1 MIYSYIPESRA
12 GHEAFDPWAATRE
25 PYPPPLYRSSEN
37 RDLPFPEPPAV
48 KAVRALAVERGWT
61 ALGQYSRG
69 HLPHATTG
77 KPTAVRDLIGLRFGI
92 SPLIGM
98 DLWVTRQAYA
108 VYSRPVSGGTWM
120 WSSVMIWGSDLTPY
134 AGCSITDLKAYL
146 MMAPEVRGEALE
158 DWVRD
163 LRSIKSKAAQLVKQ
177 RVAARGPVSKRREV
191 G

>member
-25 PYPPPLYRSSEN
+25 PYPPPLYWSNEN
-37 RDLPFPEPPAV
+37 RDLPFPEPAAV
-48 KAVRALAVERGWT
+48 KAVRALAVEKGWS

-77 KPTAVRDLIGLRFGI
+77 KPTGVRDLIGLRFCI
-92 SPLIGM
+92 SPTVA
-98 DLWVTRQAYA
+98 DPWVTRQAYA
-108 VYSRPVSGGTWM
+108 VYTRPVNGGTWA
-120 WSSVMIWGSDLTPY
+120 WSSVMIWGSDLAPY
-134 AGCSITDLKAYL
+134 AGCTITDLKAYL
-146 MMAPEVRGEALE
+146 MMAPVSRGDALE

-163 LRSIKSKAAQLVKQ
+163 LRFIKGNAAQLIRE
-177 RVAARGPVSKRREV
+177 RVAARGPVSRRREV